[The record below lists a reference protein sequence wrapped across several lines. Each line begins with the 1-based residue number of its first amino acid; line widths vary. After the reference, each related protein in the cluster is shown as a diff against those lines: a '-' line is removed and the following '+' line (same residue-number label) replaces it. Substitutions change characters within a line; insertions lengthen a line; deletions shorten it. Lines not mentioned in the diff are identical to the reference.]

1 MDEVLTTPKRPDGGH
16 AFVWLIDRRPLC
28 RCAFR
33 TMLAEWAAGHDL
45 SVEVGGADAAEPA
58 EVGGCRMALV
68 SLGGADLAAGDGLDL
83 LTAVQARVPSVP
95 LAVVADAEDA
105 RSIRAALGS
114 GGRGYIST
122 MLEPDVV
129 GSVLSLILAGGSYVP
144 PTAFLASEAAE
155 AAESTAAAPGVNGSH
170 LPLTERQQAVMR
182 CLHMGKSNKMI
193 ARELDMRES
202 TVKVHVRSILRKLGA
217 LNRTQ
222 AALAA
227 VELENRGRRREA
239 AESPAAPAFE
249 DGVAVRTP

>member
-1 MDEVLTTPKRPDGGH
+1 MQEAFTTPNGPDGGRP
-16 AFVWLIDRRPLC
+16 FVWLIDRRPLC

-33 TMLAEWAAGHDL
+33 TMLSEWAAGHAL
-45 SVEVGGADAAEPA
+45 AVEVAGGEAAEPGD
-58 EVGGCRMALV
+58 VSGCRLALV
-68 SLGGADLAAGDGLDL
+68 SLGGAALAAGEGLDIVG
-83 LTAVQARVPSVP
+83 AVQARVPSVP

-144 PTAFLASEAAE
+144 PTAFLSDDAAE
-155 AAESTAAAPGVNGSH
+155 AAEPAAGAAGMNGSH
-170 LPLTERQQAVMR
+170 LPLTERQQAVLR
-182 CLHMGKSNKMI
+182 CLHQGKSNKMI

-227 VELENRGRRREA
+227 VELESRGRRGDNEG
-239 AESPAAPAFE
+239 AAPVLA
-249 DGVAVRTP
+249 DTAAARTS

>member
-1 MDEVLTTPKRPDGGH
+1 MHDAFMKPNMSDGGRP
-16 AFVWLIDRRPLC
+16 FVWLVDRRPLC

-33 TMLAEWAAGHDL
+33 TMLSEWAAGHDL
-45 SVEVGGADAAEPA
+45 AVEVAGADAVEPSDLD
-58 EVGGCRMALV
+58 GCRLALV
-68 SLGGADLAAGDGLDL
+68 SLGGADLAAGEGLDL
-83 LTAVQARVPSVP
+83 VGAVQARLPTVP
-95 LAVVADAEDA
+95 LAVIADAEDA

-129 GSVLSLILAGGSYVP
+129 GSVLSLLLAGGSYVP
-144 PTAFLASEAAE
+144 PTAFLSSDAAE
-155 AAESTAAAPGVNGSH
+155 AAEAPATATTGVNGNH
-170 LPLTERQQAVMR
+170 MPLTERQQAVLR
-182 CLHMGKSNKMI
+182 CLHQGKSNKMI

-239 AESPAAPAFE
+239 EIPAPVLE
-249 DGVAVRTP
+249 DGLSAPSA

>member
-1 MDEVLTTPKRPDGGH
+1 MHDAFTTPNGSVGGH
-16 AFVWLIDRRPLC
+16 PFVWLIDRRPLC

-33 TMLAEWAAGHDL
+33 SMLSEWAATHDL
-45 SVEVGGADAAEPA
+45 AVEVAGADAAEP
-58 EVGGCRMALV
+58 GDLSGCRLALV
-68 SLGGADLAAGDGLDL
+68 SLGGADLAAGDGLDIVA
-83 LTAVQARVPSVP
+83 AVQARAPAVP

-144 PTAFLASEAAE
+144 PTAFLASDVAE
-155 AAESTAAAPGVNGSH
+155 PADSTAAGTGVNGSH
-170 LPLTERQQAVMR
+170 LPLTERQQAVLR
-182 CLHMGKSNKMI
+182 CLHQGKSNKMI

-227 VELENRGRRREA
+227 VELENRGRRRET
-239 AESPAAPAFE
+239 ETPAPVLE
-249 DGVAVRTP
+249 DAVGVPSN

>member
-1 MDEVLTTPKRPDGGH
+1 MHDVFTSPNGSDGGRP
-16 AFVWLIDRRPLC
+16 FVWLIDRRPLC

-33 TMLAEWAAGHDL
+33 TMLSEWAVTHDL
-45 SVEVGGADAAEPA
+45 AVETAGADAAAPA
-58 EVGGCRMALV
+58 DVAGCRLALV

-83 LTAVQARVPSVP
+83 VAAVQARVPSVP
-95 LAVVADAEDA
+95 IAVIADAEDA
-105 RSIRAALGS
+105 RSIRAALGT
-114 GGRGYIST
+114 GGRGYVST

-144 PTAFLASEAAE
+144 PTAFLASDVAE
-155 AAESTAAAPGVNGSH
+155 ASAGAGTATGVNGNH
-170 LPLTERQQAVMR
+170 LPLTERQQAVLR
-182 CLHMGKSNKMI
+182 CLHQGKSNKMI

-227 VELENRGRRREA
+227 VELENRGRRRETDN
-239 AESPAAPAFE
+239 PAPVLE
-249 DGVAVRTP
+249 DAVGVASS

>member
-1 MDEVLTTPKRPDGGH
+1 MHEAFTPLNASDDGRP
-16 AFVWLIDRRPLC
+16 FVWLIDRRPLC
-28 RCAFR
+28 RSAFR
-33 TMLAEWAAGHDL
+33 TMLSDWAAAHELG
-45 SVEVGGADAAEPA
+45 VEVGGPEAVEPRD
-58 EVGGCRMALV
+58 VQGCRLALV
-68 SLGGADLAAGDGLDL
+68 SLGGADLSAGDGLDL
-83 LTAVQARVPSVP
+83 VAAVQARVPSAP

-144 PTAFLASEAAE
+144 PTAFLASDAAE
-155 AAESTAAAPGVNGSH
+155 AAETTTTGAGLNGNH
-170 LPLTERQQAVMR
+170 LPLTERQQAVLK
-182 CLHMGKSNKMI
+182 CLHQGKSNKMI

-227 VELENRGRRREA
+227 VELESRGGRRDVEN
-239 AESPAAPAFE
+239 AAPVLE
-249 DGVAVRTP
+249 DAGAARRA

>member
-1 MDEVLTTPKRPDGGH
+1 
-16 AFVWLIDRRPLC
+16 
-28 RCAFR
+28 
-33 TMLAEWAAGHDL
+33 
-45 SVEVGGADAAEPA
+45 
-58 EVGGCRMALV
+58 
-68 SLGGADLAAGDGLDL
+68 
-83 LTAVQARVPSVP
+83 
-95 LAVVADAEDA
+95 
-105 RSIRAALGS
+105 
-114 GGRGYIST
+114 
-122 MLEPDVV
+122 VV

-144 PTAFLASEAAE
+144 PTAFLASDTAD
-155 AAESTAAAPGVNGSH
+155 AAESTAAAPGVNGGH
-170 LPLTERQQAVMR
+170 LPLTERQQAVLR